1 MPAVYLVPHAR
12 KEFKDAKDLS
22 TWLEDHLANPADRD
36 GVYLVASAH
45 YWRNIP
51 AGSVCLF
58 HKDKQIVGESELLQ
72 GLHPCSI
79 SETSPAT
86 GQPYEGQVRFDR
98 NTVRRYGP
106 FLPFAQVEAI
116 LGKSLT
122 YRGVQRLTW
131 EDYQKVRPAP

>member
-1 MPAVYLVPHAR
+1 MPSVYLVPHG
-12 KEFKDAKDLS
+12 EFEDANDLAA
-22 TWLEDHLANPADRD
+22 WLEDDLRNPSGRN

-51 AGSVCLF
+51 SGSMCLF
-58 HKDKQIVGESELLQ
+58 HKRKQIVGEGKLLQ

-79 SETSPAT
+79 HETSPVT
-86 GQPYEGQVRFDR
+86 GRPYEGQGRFDP
-98 NTVRRYGP
+98 NTIKRYKS
-106 FLPFAQVEAI
+106 FLPFPQVEAT

-131 EDYQKVRPAP
+131 EDYLKVQAVL